1 MAKKIKEKID
11 LTQKRTSIQCFC
23 FNDTP
28 ENRGAVIGAKDG
40 SDCNCIM
47 IDGQGLG
54 DSVRVDRAIVS
65 IHGSKTSSDR
75 DDPPFIST
83 RTLKGVRA
91 GTITHKNPK
100 FISLEKF
107 KIN

>member
-1 MAKKIKEKID
+1 MVKEKID
-11 LTQKRTSIQCFC
+11 LTQQKTSIQCFC

-28 ENRGAVIGAKDG
+28 KNRGAVIGAKDG
-40 SDCNCIM
+40 MDCNCILS
-47 IDGQGLG
+47 DGQGLA

-65 IHGSKTSSDR
+65 IQGSKTSSDR
-75 DDPPFIST
+75 DEPPFIST

-91 GTITHKNPK
+91 GTISGKNPK

-107 KIN
+107 KID